1 MSHGLEVLIERL
13 GVSISQDLLTQA
25 LTHRSHSY
33 ENGNQPNNER
43 LEFLGDSVLGFV
55 VTAELYKRFGE
66 LQEGELSSLKNSV
79 VSAKALAEVA
89 AGIDI
94 GSFLLLG
101 KGEEKTGGRDKG
113 NLLADAFE
121 AILGAI
127 YVEHGLTRAS
137 ELVERFIFPLL
148 DNPDE
153 IRANSDPKT
162 TLQERIQALGRGT
175 PTYKTRFEGPDH
187 DRDYFSILLINGEE
201 ISHGEGRTKKNAET
215 EAAIKALE
223 ALVDAVPAVKKK
235 RKRR

>member
-148 DNPDE
+148 DNHIDLLL
-153 IRANSDPKT
+153 NSEPKT
-162 TLQERIQALGRGT
+162 KLQEIAQERGLAAPAYET
-175 PTYKTRFEGPDH
+175 THTGPDH
-187 DRDYFSILLINGEE
+187 DRAFSALVTVGEVVAA
-201 ISHGEGRTKKNAET
+201 GEARSRKGAES
-215 EAAIKALE
+215 EAAIAAIKALGGN
-223 ALVDAVPAVKKK
+223 
-235 RKRR
+235 

>member
-1 MSHGLEVLIERL
+1 LSHGLEVLIERL

-33 ENGNQPNNER
+33 ENGKQPNNER

-148 DNPDE
+148 DNHIDLLL
-153 IRANSDPKT
+153 NSEPKT
-162 TLQERIQALGRGT
+162 KLQEIAQERGLAAPAYET
-175 PTYKTRFEGPDH
+175 THTGPDH
-187 DRDYFSILLINGEE
+187 DRIFSATVTVGEVV
-201 ISHGEGRTKKNAET
+201 SAGEARSRKGAES
-215 EAAIKALE
+215 EAAIAAIKALGGN
-223 ALVDAVPAVKKK
+223 
-235 RKRR
+235 

>member
-55 VTAELYKRFGE
+55 VTAELFKRFGE

-89 AGIDI
+89 TGIDI

-121 AILGAI
+121 AILGAT

-148 DNPDE
+148 DNHIDLLL
-153 IRANSDPKT
+153 NSEPKT
-162 TLQERIQALGRGT
+162 KLQEIAQERGLSAPAYET
-175 PTYKTRFEGPDH
+175 THTGPDH
-187 DRDYFSILLINGEE
+187 DRIFSATVTVGEVVAA
-201 ISHGEGRTKKNAET
+201 GEARSRKGAES
-215 EAAIKALE
+215 EAAIAAIKALGGN
-223 ALVDAVPAVKKK
+223 
-235 RKRR
+235 

>member
-55 VTAELYKRFGE
+55 VTAELYKRFGD

-89 AGIDI
+89 AGIGI
-94 GSFLLLG
+94 GAFLLLG

-127 YVEHGLTRAS
+127 YIEHGLSRAS
-137 ELVERFIFPLL
+137 DLVERFIFPLL
-148 DNPDE
+148 DNHTDLLL
-153 IRANSDPKT
+153 NSEPKT
-162 TLQERIQALGRGT
+162 KLQEIAQERGLAAPVYET
-175 PTYKTRFEGPDH
+175 THTGPDH
-187 DRDYFSILLINGEE
+187 DRIFSASVTVGDVVAAGEAR
-201 ISHGEGRTKKNAET
+201 SRKGAES
-215 EAAIKALE
+215 EAAIAAIKALGGN
-223 ALVDAVPAVKKK
+223 
-235 RKRR
+235 

>member
-148 DNPDE
+148 DNHTDLLL
-153 IRANSDPKT
+153 NSEPKT
-162 TLQERIQALGRGT
+162 KLQEIAQERGLAAPAYET
-175 PTYKTRFEGPDH
+175 THTGPDH
-187 DRDYFSILLINGEE
+187 DRIFSATVTVGEVV
-201 ISHGEGRTKKNAET
+201 SAGEARSRKGAES
-215 EAAIKALE
+215 EAAIAAIKALGGN
-223 ALVDAVPAVKKK
+223 
-235 RKRR
+235 

>member
-25 LTHRSHSY
+25 LTHRSYSY

-121 AILGAI
+121 AILGAT

-137 ELVERFIFPLL
+137 ELVERFIFPML
-148 DNPDE
+148 DNHIDLLL
-153 IRANSDPKT
+153 NSEPKT
-162 TLQERIQALGRGT
+162 KLQEMAQERGLSAPAYET
-175 PTYKTRFEGPDH
+175 THTGPDH
-187 DRDYFSILLINGEE
+187 NRIFSATVTVGEVVAA
-201 ISHGEGRTKKNAET
+201 GEARSRKGAES
-215 EAAIKALE
+215 EAAIAAIKALGGN
-223 ALVDAVPAVKKK
+223 
-235 RKRR
+235 

>member
-55 VTAELYKRFGE
+55 VTAELYKRFGD

-94 GSFLLLG
+94 GAFLLLG

-127 YVEHGLTRAS
+127 YIEHGLARARD
-137 ELVERFIFPLL
+137 LVERFIFPLL
-148 DNPDE
+148 DNHTDLLL
-153 IRANSDPKT
+153 NSEPKT
-162 TLQERIQALGRGT
+162 KLQEIAQERALAAPAYET
-175 PTYKTRFEGPDH
+175 THTGPDH
-187 DRDYFSILLINGEE
+187 DRIFSASVTVGDVVATGEAR
-201 ISHGEGRTKKNAET
+201 SRKGAES
-215 EAAIKALE
+215 EAAIAAIKALGGN
-223 ALVDAVPAVKKK
+223 
-235 RKRR
+235 

>member
-148 DNPDE
+148 DNHTDLLL
-153 IRANSDPKT
+153 NSEPKT
-162 TLQERIQALGRGT
+162 KLQEIAQERGLSAPAYET
-175 PTYKTRFEGPDH
+175 THTGPDH
-187 DRDYFSILLINGEE
+187 DRVFSASVTVGEVVAA
-201 ISHGEGRTKKNAET
+201 GEARSRKGAES
-215 EAAIKALE
+215 EAAIAAIKALGGN
-223 ALVDAVPAVKKK
+223 
-235 RKRR
+235 

>member
-13 GVSISQDLLTQA
+13 GVAISQDLLTQA

-101 KGEEKTGGRDKG
+101 KGEEKTGGREKG

-148 DNPDE
+148 DNHIDLLL
-153 IRANSDPKT
+153 NSEPKT
-162 TLQERIQALGRGT
+162 KLQEIAQERGLSAPAYET
-175 PTYKTRFEGPDH
+175 THTGPDH
-187 DRDYFSILLINGEE
+187 DRIFSATVTVGEVVAA
-201 ISHGEGRTKKNAET
+201 GEARSRKGAES
-215 EAAIKALE
+215 EAAVAAIKALGGN
-223 ALVDAVPAVKKK
+223 
-235 RKRR
+235 

>member
-13 GVSISQDLLTQA
+13 GVSISQDLLAQA

-148 DNPDE
+148 DNHTDLLL
-153 IRANSDPKT
+153 NSEPKT
-162 TLQERIQALGRGT
+162 KLQEIAQERGLSAPAYET
-175 PTYKTRFEGPDH
+175 THTGPDH
-187 DRDYFSILLINGEE
+187 DRVFSALVTVGEVVAA
-201 ISHGEGRTKKNAET
+201 GEARSRKGAES
-215 EAAIKALE
+215 EAAIAAIKALGGN
-223 ALVDAVPAVKKK
+223 
-235 RKRR
+235 

>member
-1 MSHGLEVLIERL
+1 LSHGLEVLIERL
-13 GVSISQDLLTQA
+13 GVSISQDLLSQA

-55 VTAELYKRFGE
+55 VTAELYKRFGD

-89 AGIDI
+89 AGIGI
-94 GSFLLLG
+94 GAFLLLG

-127 YVEHGLTRAS
+127 YIEHGLSRAS
-137 ELVERFIFPLL
+137 DLVERFIFPLL
-148 DNPDE
+148 DNHTDLLL
-153 IRANSDPKT
+153 NSEPKT
-162 TLQERIQALGRGT
+162 KLQEIAQERGLAAPVYET
-175 PTYKTRFEGPDH
+175 THTGPDH
-187 DRDYFSILLINGEE
+187 DRIFSASVTVGDVVAAGEAR
-201 ISHGEGRTKKNAET
+201 SRKGAES
-215 EAAIKALE
+215 EAAIAAIKALGGN
-223 ALVDAVPAVKKK
+223 
-235 RKRR
+235 

>member
-55 VTAELYKRFGE
+55 VTAELFKRFGE

-101 KGEEKTGGRDKG
+101 KVEEKTGGRDKG

-121 AILGAI
+121 AILGAT

-148 DNPDE
+148 DNHIDLLL
-153 IRANSDPKT
+153 NSEPKT
-162 TLQERIQALGRGT
+162 KLQEMAQERGLSAPAYET
-175 PTYKTRFEGPDH
+175 THTGPDH
-187 DRDYFSILLINGEE
+187 DRIFSATVTVGEVVAA
-201 ISHGEGRTKKNAET
+201 GEARSRKGAES
-215 EAAIKALE
+215 EAAITAIKALGGN
-223 ALVDAVPAVKKK
+223 
-235 RKRR
+235 

>member
-1 MSHGLEVLIERL
+1 LSHGLEVLIERL

-148 DNPDE
+148 DNHTDLLL
-153 IRANSDPKT
+153 NSEPKT
-162 TLQERIQALGRGT
+162 KLQEIAQERGFSAPAYET
-175 PTYKTRFEGPDH
+175 THTGPDH
-187 DRDYFSILLINGEE
+187 DRIFSATVTVGEVVAA
-201 ISHGEGRTKKNAET
+201 GEARSRKGAES
-215 EAAIKALE
+215 EAAIAAIKALGGN
-223 ALVDAVPAVKKK
+223 
-235 RKRR
+235 

>member
-1 MSHGLEVLIERL
+1 LSHGLEVLIERL

-33 ENGNQPNNER
+33 ENGNQLNNER

-121 AILGAI
+121 AILGAT

-148 DNPDE
+148 DNHIDLLL
-153 IRANSDPKT
+153 NSEPKT
-162 TLQERIQALGRGT
+162 KLQEIAQERGLSAPAYET
-175 PTYKTRFEGPDH
+175 THTGPDH
-187 DRDYFSILLINGEE
+187 DRIFSATVTVGEVVAA
-201 ISHGEGRTKKNAET
+201 GEARSRKGAES
-215 EAAIKALE
+215 EAAIAAIKALG
-223 ALVDAVPAVKKK
+223 DK
-235 RKRR
+235 

>member
-1 MSHGLEVLIERL
+1 LSHGLEVLIERL

-55 VTAELYKRFGE
+55 VTAELFKRFGE

-121 AILGAI
+121 AILGAT

-148 DNPDE
+148 DNHIDLLL
-153 IRANSDPKT
+153 NSEPKT
-162 TLQERIQALGRGT
+162 KLQEIAQERGLSAPAYGT
-175 PTYKTRFEGPDH
+175 THTGPDH
-187 DRDYFSILLINGEE
+187 DRIFSATVTVGEVVAA
-201 ISHGEGRTKKNAET
+201 GEARSRKGAES
-215 EAAIKALE
+215 EAAIAAIKALGGN
-223 ALVDAVPAVKKK
+223 
-235 RKRR
+235 

>member
-55 VTAELYKRFGE
+55 VTAELFKRFGE

-121 AILGAI
+121 AILGAT

-148 DNPDE
+148 DNHIDLLL
-153 IRANSDPKT
+153 NSEPKT
-162 TLQERIQALGRGT
+162 KLQEIAQERGLSAPAYET
-175 PTYKTRFEGPDH
+175 THTGPDH
-187 DRDYFSILLINGEE
+187 DRVFSASVTVGEVVAA
-201 ISHGEGRTKKNAET
+201 GEARSRKGAES
-215 EAAIKALE
+215 EAAIAAIKALGGN
-223 ALVDAVPAVKKK
+223 
-235 RKRR
+235 

>member
-1 MSHGLEVLIERL
+1 LSHGLEVLIERL

-55 VTAELYKRFGE
+55 VTAELFKRFGE

-121 AILGAI
+121 AILGAT

-148 DNPDE
+148 DNHIDLLL
-153 IRANSDPKT
+153 NSEPKT
-162 TLQERIQALGRGT
+162 KLQEIAQERGLSAPAYET
-175 PTYKTRFEGPDH
+175 THTGPDH
-187 DRDYFSILLINGEE
+187 DRVFSASVTVGEVVAA
-201 ISHGEGRTKKNAET
+201 GEARSRKGAES
-215 EAAIKALE
+215 EAAIAAIKALGGN
-223 ALVDAVPAVKKK
+223 
-235 RKRR
+235 

>member
-1 MSHGLEVLIERL
+1 LSHGLEVLIERL

-121 AILGAI
+121 AILGAT

-148 DNPDE
+148 DNHIDLLL
-153 IRANSDPKT
+153 NSEPKT
-162 TLQERIQALGRGT
+162 KLQEIAQERGLSAPAYET
-175 PTYKTRFEGPDH
+175 THTGPDH
-187 DRDYFSILLINGEE
+187 DRIFSATVTVGEVVAA
-201 ISHGEGRTKKNAET
+201 GEARSRKGAES
-215 EAAIKALE
+215 EAAIAAIKALG
-223 ALVDAVPAVKKK
+223 DK
-235 RKRR
+235 

>member
-1 MSHGLEVLIERL
+1 LSHGLEVLIERL

-33 ENGNQPNNER
+33 ENGKQPNNER

-137 ELVERFIFPLL
+137 KLVERFIFPLL
-148 DNPDE
+148 DNHIDLLL
-153 IRANSDPKT
+153 NSEPKT
-162 TLQERIQALGRGT
+162 KLQEIAQERGLAAPAYET
-175 PTYKTRFEGPDH
+175 THTGPDH
-187 DRDYFSILLINGEE
+187 DRIFSATVTVGEVV
-201 ISHGEGRTKKNAET
+201 SAGEARSRKGAES
-215 EAAIKALE
+215 EAAIAAIKALGGN
-223 ALVDAVPAVKKK
+223 
-235 RKRR
+235 

>member
-55 VTAELYKRFGE
+55 VTAELFKRFGE

-79 VSAKALAEVA
+79 VSAKVLAEVA

-121 AILGAI
+121 AILGAT

-148 DNPDE
+148 DNHIDLLL
-153 IRANSDPKT
+153 NSEPKT
-162 TLQERIQALGRGT
+162 KLQEIAQERGFSAPAYAT
-175 PTYKTRFEGPDH
+175 THTGPDH
-187 DRDYFSILLINGEE
+187 DRIFSATVTVGEVVAV
-201 ISHGEGRTKKNAET
+201 GEARSRKGAES
-215 EAAIKALE
+215 EAAIAAIKALGGN
-223 ALVDAVPAVKKK
+223 
-235 RKRR
+235 

>member
-137 ELVERFIFPLL
+137 ELVKRFIFPLL
-148 DNPDE
+148 DNHTDLLL
-153 IRANSDPKT
+153 NSEPKT
-162 TLQERIQALGRGT
+162 KLQEIAQERGLSAPAYET
-175 PTYKTRFEGPDH
+175 THTGPDH
-187 DRDYFSILLINGEE
+187 DRVFSALVTVGEVVAA
-201 ISHGEGRTKKNAET
+201 GEARSRKGAES
-215 EAAIKALE
+215 EAAIAAIKALGGN
-223 ALVDAVPAVKKK
+223 
-235 RKRR
+235 

>member
-55 VTAELYKRFGE
+55 VTAELYKRFGD

-79 VSAKALAEVA
+79 VSAKALAGVA
-89 AGIDI
+89 AGIGI
-94 GSFLLLG
+94 GAFLLLG

-121 AILGAI
+121 AIL
-127 YVEHGLTRAS
+127 
-137 ELVERFIFPLL
+137 
-148 DNPDE
+148 
-153 IRANSDPKT
+153 
-162 TLQERIQALGRGT
+162 ALR
-175 PTYKTRFEGPDH
+175 
-187 DRDYFSILLINGEE
+187 S
-201 ISHGEGRTKKNAET
+201 
-215 EAAIKALE
+215 
-223 ALVDAVPAVKKK
+223 
-235 RKRR
+235 RRLAPRRL

>member
-1 MSHGLEVLIERL
+1 LSHGLEVLIERL

-101 KGEEKTGGRDKG
+101 KGEEKTGGRNKG

-121 AILGAI
+121 AILGAT

-148 DNPDE
+148 DNHTDLLL
-153 IRANSDPKT
+153 NSEPKT
-162 TLQERIQALGRGT
+162 KLQEIAQERGLAAPAYET
-175 PTYKTRFEGPDH
+175 THLGPDH
-187 DRDYFSILLINGEE
+187 DRVFSASVTVGEVVAV
-201 ISHGEGRTKKNAET
+201 GEARSRKGAES
-215 EAAIKALE
+215 EAAIAAIKALGG
-223 ALVDAVPAVKKK
+223 K
-235 RKRR
+235 

>member
-55 VTAELYKRFGE
+55 VTAELYKRFGD

-89 AGIDI
+89 AGIGI
-94 GSFLLLG
+94 GAFLLLG

-127 YVEHGLTRAS
+127 YIEHGLARAS
-137 ELVERFIFPLL
+137 DLVERFIFPLL
-148 DNPDE
+148 DNHTDLLL
-153 IRANSDPKT
+153 NSEPKT
-162 TLQERIQALGRGT
+162 KLQEIAQERGLAAPVYET
-175 PTYKTRFEGPDH
+175 THTGPDH
-187 DRDYFSILLINGEE
+187 DRIFSASVTVGEVVAA
-201 ISHGEGRTKKNAET
+201 GEARSRKGAES
-215 EAAIKALE
+215 EAAIAAIKALGGN
-223 ALVDAVPAVKKK
+223 
-235 RKRR
+235 

>member
-137 ELVERFIFPLL
+137 EMVERFIFPLL
-148 DNPDE
+148 NNHTDLLLKSE
-153 IRANSDPKT
+153 PKT
-162 TLQERIQALGRGT
+162 KLQEIAQERGLAAPAYET
-175 PTYKTRFEGPDH
+175 THTGPDH
-187 DRDYFSILLINGEE
+187 DRIFSATVTVGEVVAA
-201 ISHGEGRTKKNAET
+201 GEARSRKGAES
-215 EAAIKALE
+215 EAAIAAIKALGGN
-223 ALVDAVPAVKKK
+223 
-235 RKRR
+235 

>member
-1 MSHGLEVLIERL
+1 LSHGLEVLIERL

-121 AILGAI
+121 AILGAT

-148 DNPDE
+148 DNHIDLLL
-153 IRANSDPKT
+153 NSEPKT
-162 TLQERIQALGRGT
+162 KLQEIAQERGLSAPAYET
-175 PTYKTRFEGPDH
+175 THTGPDH
-187 DRDYFSILLINGEE
+187 DRIFSATVTVGEVVAA
-201 ISHGEGRTKKNAET
+201 GEARSRKGAES
-215 EAAIKALE
+215 EAAIAAIKALGGN
-223 ALVDAVPAVKKK
+223 
-235 RKRR
+235 

>member
-33 ENGNQPNNER
+33 ENGNQLNNER

-121 AILGAI
+121 AILGAT

-148 DNPDE
+148 DNHIDLLL
-153 IRANSDPKT
+153 NSEPKT
-162 TLQERIQALGRGT
+162 KLQEIAQERGLSAPAYET
-175 PTYKTRFEGPDH
+175 THTGPDH
-187 DRDYFSILLINGEE
+187 DRIFSATVTVGEVVAA
-201 ISHGEGRTKKNAET
+201 GEARSRKGAES
-215 EAAIKALE
+215 EAAIAAIKALG
-223 ALVDAVPAVKKK
+223 DK
-235 RKRR
+235 

>member
-1 MSHGLEVLIERL
+1 LSHGLEVLIERL

-55 VTAELYKRFGE
+55 VTAELFKRFGD

-89 AGIDI
+89 ATIDL

-101 KGEEKTGGRDKG
+101 KGEEKTGGREKG
-113 NLLADAFE
+113 NLLADTFE
-121 AILGAI
+121 AILGATYI
-127 YVEHGLTRAS
+127 EHGLTRAS

-148 DNPDE
+148 DNHTDLLL
-153 IRANSDPKT
+153 NSEPKT
-162 TLQERIQALGRGT
+162 KLQEIAQERGLSAPVYET
-175 PTYKTRFEGPDH
+175 THTGPDH
-187 DRDYFSILLINGEE
+187 DREFFANVTVGKTTSSGVAR
-201 ISHGEGRTKKNAET
+201 SRKGAES
-215 EAAIKALE
+215 EAAIAAIKALG
-223 ALVDAVPAVKKK
+223 DK
-235 RKRR
+235 

>member
-121 AILGAI
+121 AILGAT

-148 DNPDE
+148 DNHIDLLL
-153 IRANSDPKT
+153 NSEPKT
-162 TLQERIQALGRGT
+162 KLQEMAQERGLSAPAYET
-175 PTYKTRFEGPDH
+175 THTGPDH
-187 DRDYFSILLINGEE
+187 DRIFSATVTVGEVVAA
-201 ISHGEGRTKKNAET
+201 GEARSRKGAES
-215 EAAIKALE
+215 EAAITAIKALGGN
-223 ALVDAVPAVKKK
+223 
-235 RKRR
+235 

>member
-55 VTAELYKRFGE
+55 VTAELYKRFGD

-94 GSFLLLG
+94 GAFLLLG

-127 YVEHGLTRAS
+127 YIEHGLSRAS
-137 ELVERFIFPLL
+137 DLVERFIFPLL
-148 DNPDE
+148 DNHTDLLL
-153 IRANSDPKT
+153 NSEPKT
-162 TLQERIQALGRGT
+162 KLQEIAQERGLAAPVYET
-175 PTYKTRFEGPDH
+175 THTGPDH
-187 DRDYFSILLINGEE
+187 DRIFSASVTVGDVVAAGEAR
-201 ISHGEGRTKKNAET
+201 SRKGAES
-215 EAAIKALE
+215 EAAIAAIKALGGN
-223 ALVDAVPAVKKK
+223 
-235 RKRR
+235 

>member
-33 ENGNQPNNER
+33 ENGKQPNNER

-137 ELVERFIFPLL
+137 KLVERFIFPLL
-148 DNPDE
+148 DNHIDLLL
-153 IRANSDPKT
+153 NSEPKT
-162 TLQERIQALGRGT
+162 KLQEIAQERGLAAPAYET
-175 PTYKTRFEGPDH
+175 THTGPDH
-187 DRDYFSILLINGEE
+187 DRIFSATVTVGEVV
-201 ISHGEGRTKKNAET
+201 SAGEARSRKGAES
-215 EAAIKALE
+215 EAAIAAIKALGGN
-223 ALVDAVPAVKKK
+223 
-235 RKRR
+235 

>member
-121 AILGAI
+121 AILGAT

-148 DNPDE
+148 DNHTDLLL
-153 IRANSDPKT
+153 NSEQKT
-162 TLQERIQALGRGT
+162 KLQEIAQERGFSAPAYET
-175 PTYKTRFEGPDH
+175 THTGPDH
-187 DRDYFSILLINGEE
+187 DRIFSATVTVGEVVAA
-201 ISHGEGRTKKNAET
+201 GEARSRKGAES
-215 EAAIKALE
+215 EAAIAAIKALGGN
-223 ALVDAVPAVKKK
+223 
-235 RKRR
+235 

>member
-1 MSHGLEVLIERL
+1 LSHGLEVLIERL

-148 DNPDE
+148 DNHTDLLL
-153 IRANSDPKT
+153 NSEPKT
-162 TLQERIQALGRGT
+162 KLQELAQDRGLSAPAYET
-175 PTYKTRFEGPDH
+175 THTGPDH
-187 DRDYFSILLINGEE
+187 DRIFSATVTVGEVVAA
-201 ISHGEGRTKKNAET
+201 GEARSRKGAES
-215 EAAIKALE
+215 EAAIAAIKALGGN
-223 ALVDAVPAVKKK
+223 
-235 RKRR
+235 

>member
-148 DNPDE
+148 DNHIDLLL
-153 IRANSDPKT
+153 NSEPKT
-162 TLQERIQALGRGT
+162 KLQEIAQERGLAAPAYET
-175 PTYKTRFEGPDH
+175 THTGPDH
-187 DRDYFSILLINGEE
+187 DRIFSATVTVGEVV
-201 ISHGEGRTKKNAET
+201 SAGEARSRKGAE
-215 EAAIKALE
+215 
-223 ALVDAVPAVKKK
+223 
-235 RKRR
+235 

>member
-55 VTAELYKRFGE
+55 VTAELFKRFGE

-121 AILGAI
+121 AILGAT

-148 DNPDE
+148 ENHIDLLL
-153 IRANSDPKT
+153 NSEPKT
-162 TLQERIQALGRGT
+162 KLQEIAQERGLSAPAYET
-175 PTYKTRFEGPDH
+175 THTGPDH
-187 DRDYFSILLINGEE
+187 DRIFSATVTVGEVVAA
-201 ISHGEGRTKKNAET
+201 GEARSRKGAES
-215 EAAIKALE
+215 EAAIAAIKALGGN
-223 ALVDAVPAVKKK
+223 
-235 RKRR
+235 

>member
-148 DNPDE
+148 DNHIDLLL
-153 IRANSDPKT
+153 NSEPKT
-162 TLQERIQALGRGT
+162 KLQEIAQERGLAAPAYET
-175 PTYKTRFEGPDH
+175 THTGPDH
-187 DRDYFSILLINGEE
+187 DRIFSATVTVGEVV
-201 ISHGEGRTKKNAET
+201 SAGEARSRKGAES
-215 EAAIKALE
+215 EAAIAAIKALGGN
-223 ALVDAVPAVKKK
+223 
-235 RKRR
+235 

>member
-55 VTAELYKRFGE
+55 VTAELFKRFGE

-121 AILGAI
+121 AILGAT

-148 DNPDE
+148 DNHIDLLL
-153 IRANSDPKT
+153 NSEPKT
-162 TLQERIQALGRGT
+162 KLQEIAQERGLSAPAYET
-175 PTYKTRFEGPDH
+175 THTGPDH
-187 DRDYFSILLINGEE
+187 DRIFSATVTVGEVVAA
-201 ISHGEGRTKKNAET
+201 GEARSRKGAES
-215 EAAIKALE
+215 EAAIAAIKALGGN
-223 ALVDAVPAVKKK
+223 
-235 RKRR
+235 

>member
-1 MSHGLEVLIERL
+1 LSHGLEVLIERL

-55 VTAELYKRFGE
+55 VTAELYKRFGD

-89 AGIDI
+89 AGIGI
-94 GSFLLLG
+94 GAFLLLG

-127 YVEHGLTRAS
+127 YIEHGLSRAS
-137 ELVERFIFPLL
+137 DLVERFIFPLL
-148 DNPDE
+148 DNHTDLLL
-153 IRANSDPKT
+153 NSEPKT
-162 TLQERIQALGRGT
+162 KLQEIAQERGLAAPVYET
-175 PTYKTRFEGPDH
+175 THTGPDH
-187 DRDYFSILLINGEE
+187 DRIFSASVTVGDVVAAGEAR
-201 ISHGEGRTKKNAET
+201 SRKGAES
-215 EAAIKALE
+215 EAAIAAIKALGGN
-223 ALVDAVPAVKKK
+223 
-235 RKRR
+235 